1 MKKISL
7 YTWLFLTS
15 CLSSCEKFLDL
26 KPTNALLSENAIY
39 DAKTSR
45 AVVNAAYSNL
55 KNYYIQYDLVLGL
68 LPGDNIFF
76 GGSQSQN
83 IELDNH
89 AFTVTNSA
97 IVGAYQANYS
107 LINLVNWAISE
118 IPKVEDPQLSVTEKN
133 KLLGEAHFI
142 RALAYFHLV
151 RSWGGVQLQLQPT
164 RDLNSLGDISRSTA
178 SETFNQ
184 IFKDLK
190 HAEDFLPNDDATT
203 RNRIQKSLVYGIR
216 AKVNL
221 YAGNYDQVEED
232 ANKVIENPKYKLV
245 TSYSDF
251 FQEPFLSSESV
262 FELSATTNN
271 TGVSASP
278 WLPSTGTPRGSYEFR
293 PTQAFIDLIN
303 NPEVGGTRSALLG
316 KRGEDYYGKLY
327 HTINPSLNSIYVL
340 RLADLYLIRAEAR
353 ILAPNQNI
361 SGALGDLNLIRQ
373 RAQISPLPEFLTAAE
388 ILDAVHHER
397 RLEFALEGD
406 RWYDLVRT
414 QKAGEVLGVQ
424 PNFWLFP
431 IPQVDVLGD
440 PSLKNVWLHSINIGE
455 QTLALSQNGRWRHV
469 DYKKS

>member
-7 YTWLFLTS
+7 YTLLFLS
-15 CLSSCEKFLDL
+15 ICLASCEKFLDL

-118 IPKVEDPQLSVTEKN
+118 IPKVEDPQLSVAEKN

-164 RDLNSLGDISRSTA
+164 RDLNSLGDIPRSTA
-178 SETFNQ
+178 LETYNQ

-190 HAEDFLPNDDATT
+190 LAEDYLPNDDAST
-203 RNRIQKSLVYGIR
+203 RNRIQKSVVYGIR

-251 FQEPFLSSESV
+251 FQVPFLSSESV
-262 FELSATTNN
+262 FELSATANN

-293 PTQAFIDLIN
+293 PTQALIDLVN
-303 NPEVGGTRSALLG
+303 NPEVGGERSTLL
-316 KRGEDYYGKLY
+316 
-327 HTINPSLNSIYVL
+327 
-340 RLADLYLIRAEAR
+340 
-353 ILAPNQNI
+353 
-361 SGALGDLNLIRQ
+361 
-373 RAQISPLPEFLTAAE
+373 
-388 ILDAVHHER
+388 
-397 RLEFALEGD
+397 
-406 RWYDLVRT
+406 
-414 QKAGEVLGVQ
+414 
-424 PNFWLFP
+424 
-431 IPQVDVLGD
+431 
-440 PSLKNVWLHSINIGE
+440 
-455 QTLALSQNGRWRHV
+455 
-469 DYKKS
+469 